1 MKSVISLLIILS
13 VCEINSHGNVLKLIK
28 FELFMSKEQFILLE
42 KISEKL
48 SDLIYLNGIIATEL
62 IKITENTATI
72 RRGEEFLD
80 KTSCPS
86 EHYELNE
93 KIINTLKKYTKK
105 PGDLAGLEKHVLKH
119 IE

>member
-1 MKSVISLLIILS
+1 
-13 VCEINSHGNVLKLIK
+13 
-28 FELFMSKEQFILLE
+28 MSKEQLLLLE

-48 SDLIYLNGIIATEL
+48 SELIYLNGIIATEL

-72 RRGEEFLD
+72 RRGEEFLN

-86 EHYELNE
+86 EHYELNK
-93 KIINTLKKYTKK
+93 KIIDILKKYTKK

-119 IE
+119 IQ